1 MLRALSAP
9 DRKLIAGRPAPSGLA
24 GARFGPLGAVPRGA
38 GLVEFRVWAP
48 DAEEVAVELAGG
60 TRPLGREPEGTFAG
74 RLPAGPGDD
83 YRFLLDGRSLA
94 DPCSRWQP
102 AGLRGASRILDP
114 AAFVWTAD
122 APSLDLAS
130 LVVYELHVG
139 TFTPEGTFDA
149 AVARLPSLRELG
161 VTAIE
166 LMPVATFPGERGWG
180 YDGVFTSAPH
190 RAYGGPHGLAR
201 LVDAAH
207 ANGLGGHPR
216 RRLQPPRA
224 GLGARHRLRPVLH
237 RPGRDLLG
245 RRDRLLG
252 RGRCPGVGD
261 PERGALGVRDYH
273 VDGLRLD
280 AVARDRRR
288 ERAARRDGAGR
299 RVRAAR
305 PGALVI
311 AEMALG
317 DRRPIEVWGADAE
330 WDDGLHHAL
339 HVLVTG
345 ERDGYYEPYGRVTD
359 LARAFAARPADRL
372 VVCAQ
377 NHDQVGNRAF
387 GDRLRRRCAGS
398 RPPACSSR
406 RRSRCCSWA
415 RSTTRRSPFQFFTDH
430 DRPADRRGDTEGRR
444 QEFESVRGLRRGRRP
459 GPAGRVDVRALAAR
473 PLVARPASYRAFYA
487 ELLRLRR
494 TLPRETTTTVDEER
508 RILRVRR
515 GGVELVRRLRAPHGR
530 RSSR

>member
-9 DRKLIAGRPAPSGLA
+9 DRKLIAGRPAPSVLA

-102 AGLRGASRILDP
+102 GGLRGASRILDP

-166 LMPVATFPGERGWG
+166 LMPVATFQGERGWG
-180 YDGVFTSAPH
+180 YDGVFISAPH

-207 ANGLGGHPR
+207 ANGLGVILDVVYNHLGPGSELVTDFAPYLTDR
-216 RRLQPPRA
+216 VETPWGAAIDFGRA
-224 GLGARHRLRPVLH
+224 G
-237 RPGRDLLG
+237 
-245 RRDRLLG
+245 
-252 RGRCPGVGD
+252 
-261 PERGALGVRDYH
+261 VREWAIQNAELWVSAYR

-280 AVARDRRR
+280 AVDAIVD
-288 ERAARRDGAGR
+288 ESAPHVVTELADS
-299 RVRAAR
+299 VRAAR

-311 AEMALG
+311 AETALG
-317 DRRPIEVWGADAE
+317 DRRPIELWGADAE
-330 WDDGLHHAL
+330 WDDGFHHAL

-345 ERDGYYEPYGRVTD
+345 ERDGYYEPYGRVSD
-359 LARAFAARPADRL
+359 LARAFATRPADRL

-377 NHDQVGNRAF
+377 NHDQVGNRAC
-387 GDRLRRRCAGS
+387 GDRL
-398 RPPACSSR
+398 PPAVR
-406 RRSRCCSWA
+406 RIAAACVLFA
-415 RSTTRRSPFQFFTDH
+415 PQIPLLFMGEEYGETSPFQFFTDH
-430 DRPADRRGDTEGRR
+430 DDPRIAAAVTEGRR
-444 QEFESVRGLRRGRRP
+444 QEFESVAGYDAGDVPDPQAASTFERSRLGRSSPDRE
-459 GPAGRVDVRALAAR
+459 L
-473 PLVARPASYRAFYA
+473 SAFYA

-494 TLPRETTTTVDEER
+494 TLPRETTTAVDEER

-515 GGVELVRRLRAPHGR
+515 GGVELVLDFERLTAEVVR
-530 RSSR
+530 